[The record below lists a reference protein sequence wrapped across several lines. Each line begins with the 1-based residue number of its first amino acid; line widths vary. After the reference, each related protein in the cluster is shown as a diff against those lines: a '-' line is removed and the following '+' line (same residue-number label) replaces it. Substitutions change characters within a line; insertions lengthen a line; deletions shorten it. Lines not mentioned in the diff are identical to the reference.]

1 MVLDY
6 KGTSVFYDDVGKGI
20 PVVLIHGF
28 LENALMWSRVLP
40 FLKKTNRVITLD
52 LLGHGETGCIGY
64 IHSMEAMADMV
75 NAILVHLQIEKAIF
89 IGHSMGG
96 YVALA
101 LAENYP
107 GKILGLCLTN
117 STAQA
122 DSKERK
128 INRDR
133 AIKAVKQNY
142 KSFVR
147 MAVTNLFPEE
157 NRERLNKEISIVK
170 KEALKTPIQG
180 IIAALEGMKIRKDR
194 VQILKNAKFKKLLII
209 GLKDTVIQPINLIN
223 EAKNTDSEHIE
234 LEGGHMSYIENEN
247 IFLQEIV
254 HFIDFFNL

>member
-1 MVLDY
+1 
-6 KGTSVFYDDVGKGI
+6 
-20 PVVLIHGF
+20 
-28 LENALMWSRVLP
+28 
-40 FLKKTNRVITLD
+40 
-52 LLGHGETGCIGY
+52 
-64 IHSMEAMADMV
+64 
-75 NAILVHLQIEKAIF
+75 
-89 IGHSMGG
+89 
-96 YVALA
+96 
-101 LAENYP
+101 
-107 GKILGLCLTN
+107 
-117 STAQA
+117 
-122 DSKERK
+122 
-128 INRDR
+128 
-133 AIKAVKQNY
+133 
-142 KSFVR
+142 

-223 EAKNTDSEHIE
+223 EAKNTNSEQVQ